1 MSSRGVIDLKRD
13 IVSARIDG
21 MLCRAEKKGMETGKE
36 AGLKAGRDEGK
47 LEIARNML
55 DNGFAIEDI
64 IDVTGLSEKDIFND
78 G

>member
-21 MLCRAEKKGMETGKE
+21 MLCRAEKKGME
-36 AGLKAGRDEGK
+36 AGMEAGRDEGK

>member
-21 MLCRAEKKGMETGKE
+21 MLCRAEKKGMETGMKAGME
-36 AGLKAGRDEGK
+36 AGRYEGK
-47 LEIARNML
+47 LEIAGNML
-55 DNGFAIEDI
+55 DNGFAIADI
-64 IDVTGLSEKDIFND
+64 IDVTGLSEKDIFKE

>member
-21 MLCRAEKKGMETGKE
+21 MLCRAEKKGMETGME
-36 AGLKAGRDEGK
+36 AGRDEGK